1 MYPNPDQQQTGR
13 VQLVFS
19 KGPLQGRKFLLT
31 QPSTTLGRYGTNDIV
46 IPDPKISRYHARI
59 VCDQG
64 IWRIENLSRP
74 GATIVDR
81 REVEKVVLT
90 DNSIIELGEDT
101 ACVFS
106 LSASS
111 VVEVPTFYMKGMPAG
126 EAPVGERTIPY
137 VEVPK
142 IGERDLPYIESVT
155 RDEAQESPQGKRAAK
170 KGEQTVPGIVGE
182 ATAPQMPDVEQP
194 PITPVEV
201 SHTQIASYTSL
212 GIPSLEIMN
221 NTTGASSKYPLLK
234 QVVNLGRDSSND
246 IVVNDG
252 MVSDFH
258 LQIVRQNGQW
268 ILHHP
273 HPAHQQTNNG
283 LLYQGRKIRGN
294 RTFSKQLARGD
305 VFRIEDAQGSLLTIT
320 YNDGSNAPQVVLPA
334 LQPIPLLTPTITI
347 GRLPEN
353 DVILNHPQVSARH
366 ATLTA
371 ENGAH
376 RLTDLNSTNRTY
388 VNGLAITNVLLKPD
402 DEIRIGPFRLV
413 YTGSELRQYNESE
426 SIGIDVVNLRKVGN
440 NQTVLLNDIS
450 LSIPPRSFV
459 ALVGSSGAGKSTL
472 MDALSGLRP
481 AQQGTVLYNGQD
493 YYRNLASFRLQLGYV
508 PQEDIIHRDLTVERA
523 LHYAARLRLPGDFT
537 PEQIEQRIDEVLEDV
552 EMTHRRSLLI
562 KKLSGGQRKRISIA
576 LELLAKP
583 SIFFL
588 DEPTSGLDPGL
599 DRKMMLL
606 LRKLA
611 DKGHTVI
618 LVTHATSN
626 INICDTVCFMAQGGR
641 LAYYG
646 PPEAAK
652 AYFGQPDFAEI
663 YNVLEPTDEHPTI
676 PQEAEER
683 FKTSQLYQQYIAVPL
698 KQKEVQQTQ
707 PPVHK
712 QSQMRPSRRHNPFN
726 QFIVLCQRYLELLW
740 NDKWNL
746 SILFLQAPVIGFILF
761 ILVRTLNEA
770 TVFHQPIPLNYQGDA
785 QRFLFILSFAALM
798 FGCINAAREI
808 IKEMPIYKRER
819 TVNLG
824 ITSYLFSKIIIL
836 GALCLVQCAILLA
849 IMALA
854 AHFYQGIVMLE
865 IWETYIATALVSI
878 SGVMIG
884 LAISALVR
892 NSDQAMSFIPLL
904 LIPQVIFSGSMFPLK
919 NIPLQV
925 FGAFFSLRWAM
936 AALGSSMNLMG
947 NGDKVFGTCDSCN
960 TYQHDPHY
968 LIYTWLA
975 IVATILILSFLT
987 GYALKRKDNND

>member
-1 MYPNPDQQQTGR
+1 MDLKQDQQQSDTAS
-13 VQLVFS
+13 LIFF
-19 KGPLQGRKFLLT
+19 KGPLQGKKFQIT
-31 QPSTTLGRYGTNDIV
+31 KSTTTLGRHETNDIV
-46 IPDPKISRYHARI
+46 IHDPKVSRHHVRI
-59 VCDQG
+59 VQDRG
-64 IWRIENLSRP
+64 VWRIENLSRP
-74 GATIVDR
+74 GATLVDQQG
-81 REVEKVVLT
+81 VEKMAIAQ
-90 DNSIIELGEDT
+90 NSTVELGEDT
-101 ACVFS
+101 AFIFS
-106 LSASS
+106 TRVSDD
-111 VVEVPTFYMKGMPAG
+111 F
-126 EAPVGERTIPY
+126 EATVLLTRPSRSETQPSEDKHRDERKVGERT
-137 VEVPK
+137 
-142 IGERDLPYIESVT
+142 LPVV
-155 RDEAQESPQGKRAAK
+155 D
-170 KGEQTVPGIVGE
+170 GE
-182 ATAPQMPDVEQP
+182 ATAPQPQESHTPSQP
-194 PITPVEV
+194 PVEI
-201 SHTQIASYTSL
+201 SATQIASYTTL
-212 GIPSLEIMN
+212 GIPSLEVMD
-221 NTTGASSKYPLLK
+221 NTTGTSHKYPLLK
-234 QVVNLGRDSSND
+234 EMINLGRDSSND
-246 IVVNDG
+246 IVIKDV

-258 LQIVRQNGQW
+258 LQIVRQHGQW

-273 HPAHQQTNNG
+273 HPSQQQTHNG

-294 RTFSKQLARGD
+294 RAFSKQLARGD
-305 VFRIEDAQGSLLTIT
+305 IFRIEDEQGALLTIT
-320 YNDGSNAPQVVLPA
+320 YNDGSNAPQVILPT
-334 LQPIPLLTPTITI
+334 LQPIPLLMPQVTI

-353 DVILNHPQVSARH
+353 DVILNHPQVSAHH
-366 ATLTA
+366 ATLTL
-371 ENGAH
+371 ENGTH

-388 VNGLAITNVLLKPD
+388 VNGLVITSVPLKPD

-413 YTGSELRQYNESE
+413 YTGNELRQYNESE
-426 SIGIDVVNLRKVGN
+426 SIGIDAINLRKVGN

-472 MDALSGLRP
+472 LDALSGLRP
-481 AQQGTVLYNGQD
+481 SQQGSVFYNEQD

-523 LHYAARLRLPGDFT
+523 LYYAAKLRLPRDFT
-537 PEQIEQRIDEVLEDV
+537 QEQIEQRIDEVLEDV
-552 EMTHRRSLLI
+552 EMTHRRTLLI

-576 LELLAKP
+576 LELLANP

-618 LVTHATSN
+618 LVTHATNN
-626 INICDTVCFMAQGGR
+626 INVCDTVCFMAQGGR

-646 PPEAAK
+646 PPEEAK
-652 AYFGQPDFAEI
+652 TYFQQPDFAEI

-683 FKTSQLYQQYIAVPL
+683 FKKSPTYRKYVVEPL
-698 KQKEVQQTQ
+698 KQKSMEQTQ
-707 PPVHK
+707 ERPPRER
-712 QSQMRPSRRHNPFN
+712 QMKSSRRHNPFN
-726 QFIVLCQRYLELLW
+726 QFFVLCQRYLELLW

-770 TVFHQPIPLNYQGDA
+770 TVFKQPIPLVYQGDA
-785 QRFLFILSFAALM
+785 QRFLFILSFASLM

-808 IKEMPIYKRER
+808 IKELPIYKRER

-824 ITSYLFSKIIIL
+824 IISYLLSKIVIL
-836 GALCLVQCAILLA
+836 GALCLIQCAILLA
-849 IMALA
+849 VMALA
-854 AHFYQGIVMLE
+854 AHFYQGLFMPE
-865 IWETYIATALVSI
+865 IWETYIAIALVSI

-936 AALGSSMNLMG
+936 AALGSSMNLLG
-947 NGDKVFGTCDSCN
+947 NGDKVFGTCDACN
-960 TYQHDPHY
+960 TYQHSQAY
-968 LIYTWLA
+968 LLYTWLA
-975 IVATILILSFLT
+975 IVATILILSLVT
-987 GYALKRKDNND
+987 GYALKRKDNNA